1 MVKIDGRKLRHWRER
16 RLLTLRDLGARS
28 GVQFHTIHAIES
40 GKQEPRASTLRK
52 LIDALEIPAQEIFPL
67 DPSDGEPG
75 SETGKTTAGSH
86 TTKRS
91 EDRRTRE
98 PR

>member
-1 MVKIDGRKLRHWRER
+1 MSGGQVVKIDGRKLKHWRER

-52 LIDALEIPAQEIFPL
+52 LVDALGIPVEAILPH
-67 DPSDGEPG
+67 DPTNGEQR
-75 SETGKTTAGSH
+75 SETRQAAG
-86 TTKRS
+86 
-91 EDRRTRE
+91 
-98 PR
+98 

>member
-1 MVKIDGRKLRHWRER
+1 MVRIDGRKLKHWRER

-52 LIDALEIPAQEIFPL
+52 LIDALAIPVEEILPL
-67 DPSDGEPG
+67 DPIDGEQDN
-75 SETGKTTAGSH
+75 EMGKTTA
-86 TTKRS
+86 
-91 EDRRTRE
+91 
-98 PR
+98 